1 MYGTMKNYDYILAQS
16 RKTDIDGWNNEM
28 VEETIK
34 HLGCLSDQEL
44 CDLLFEKEI
53 QELGTINNFYLEEN
67 SEAFKISKMQN
78 KLKTAILTAVPTIK
92 LVEVMYSSDEKYK
105 MANGKED
112 SIGFHQTFRCG
123 YEQAREE
130 LRKRYTD
137 CSIIEDAFKH
147 TDYRNKEWVR
157 WQEKKRKAAA
167 KRYQNPYLK
176 SLEEHE
182 VFFTYEDFEHGLIAY
197 DDVISIK
204 GCRHFWDK
212 GGKRLAAVYFILTD
226 LCNVVPQYI
235 GVGDE
240 VVFAVAPDDYNL
252 HKDFDNTP
260 LLNKLYEIIDNE
272 YQRNLVLGCLLIE
285 KFVNLIDPK
294 VHVKVRRYDKDYLVG
309 RFVIENGFTSKLF
322 IDVSLLSIIE
332 QMTPEEKEQINSF
345 LELAKNLL
353 KPPAKVP
360 F

>member
-1 MYGTMKNYDYILAQS
+1 
-16 RKTDIDGWNNEM
+16 
-28 VEETIK
+28 
-34 HLGCLSDQEL
+34 
-44 CDLLFEKEI
+44 
-53 QELGTINNFYLEEN
+53 
-67 SEAFKISKMQN
+67 
-78 KLKTAILTAVPTIK
+78 
-92 LVEVMYSSDEKYK
+92 
-105 MANGKED
+105 
-112 SIGFHQTFRCG
+112 
-123 YEQAREE
+123 
-130 LRKRYTD
+130 
-137 CSIIEDAFKH
+137 
-147 TDYRNKEWVR
+147 
-157 WQEKKRKAAA
+157 
-167 KRYQNPYLK
+167 
-176 SLEEHE
+176 
-182 VFFTYEDFEHGLIAY
+182 
-197 DDVISIK
+197 
-204 GCRHFWDK
+204 
-212 GGKRLAAVYFILTD
+212 
-226 LCNVVPQYI
+226 
-235 GVGDE
+235 VGDE

-353 KPPAKVP
+353 NSHEKVP